1 MMDDPKIVDMPKKYL
16 VGIVGTGES
25 VLDLDI
31 AGLWARFIEHENE
44 IKRKIEGVGYE
55 LHIEEE
61 TEPTMHFCLVGVA
74 VEKIKKLPLELFA
87 KVIPAGE
94 YAVFTHQFSEGDF
107 GEAFKAVYAWIDTSE
122 YQPAFAFDIQ
132 CYDERYK
139 GPADPASVIEIMV
152 PVKPK

>member
-1 MMDDPKIVDMPKKYL
+1 MDDPRIDQLSKKYL
-16 VGIVGTGES
+16 VGLVGTGAS
-25 VLDLDI
+25 VQDLDI
-31 AGLWARFIEHENE
+31 ASLWTRFIEHENE

-61 TEPTMHFCLVGVA
+61 AEPTMHFCLVGVE
-74 VEKIKKLPLELFA
+74 VEKIKKMPLELFA

-94 YAVFTHQFSEGDF
+94 YAVFTHQFSEGNF

-122 YQPAFAFDIQ
+122 FNPAYPFDIQ

-139 GPADPASVIEIMV
+139 GPSDPTSIIEILV